1 MSKNNFYYLEIYYPE
16 LVEDIQRNFYL
27 INKLGKDKHYSGELS
42 VSVKTSVI
50 DSSHEE
56 YENLKYLFDKYPFL
70 GKLILTFN
78 FPSGTKSPVHQ
89 DDTSNERVVSLNIPI
104 QGCTDQGITE
114 FFDIDDKYMQLNDQ
128 GAGARYTTISPD
140 ALKNGLVI
148 KKVGEYK
155 LTNNPVL
162 ANIQIPHRINNTT
175 SLAERLSISWTTNFK
190 SWNDAV
196 DYFYD
201 RSVNPLISE

>member
-1 MSKNNFYYLEIYYPE
+1 
-16 LVEDIQRNFYL
+16 
-27 INKLGKDKHYSGELS
+27 
-42 VSVKTSVI
+42 
-50 DSSHEE
+50 
-56 YENLKYLFDKYPFL
+56 
-70 GKLILTFN
+70 
-78 FPSGTKSPVHQ
+78 
-89 DDTSNERVVSLNIPI
+89 
-104 QGCTDQGITE
+104 
-114 FFDIDDKYMQLNDQ
+114 MQLNDQ